1 MFEKQAIILYKM
13 QNNMGKMNFSWLFCF
28 AFDFKQITNFK
39 FTKAKEIKQAGGQLV
54 KQHFLV
60 VHRILGKYI
69 HTYNDKYKHGLFFV
83 VGL

>member
-1 MFEKQAIILYKM
+1 MFEKQAKNLYEM

-60 VHRILGKYI
+60 LDHVQNTFIG
-69 HTYNDKYKHGLFFV
+69 F
-83 VGL
+83 